1 MVGGNPLKSGVLFF
15 EFFPAVL
22 AVVSLMVAVMLFV
35 VNRRAGQDQDPPRA
49 VSRPAVSPEAAAAEQ
64 HAAPRRPSMAP

>member
-22 AVVSLMVAVMLFV
+22 AVVSLIVAVMLFV
-35 VNRRAGQDQDPPRA
+35 VNRRAGQDPPRA
-49 VSRPAVSPEAAAAEQ
+49 ASRPAVSPEAAAAEQ